1 MLTCAQARER
11 LDDHV
16 DELLDAEA
24 ARELEAHLEG
34 CAGCRGE
41 LRDLRRLLAEAAALP
56 DEIEPP
62 RELWDG
68 IAARLEPRRR
78 VLPFAPALRR
88 WAFLA
93 PPLAAAAALLLAV
106 GLGLRPGPAPSPEPT
121 PGPSQTPVTGTPGLQ
136 AAALGSSASLGQAE
150 ADYRRATEQLLE
162 SLRSGQ
168 GSLPPGT
175 LETVEKNLSD
185 IDRAL
190 GEIRAALESD
200 PENAQLARLL
210 NGTQRRKLQMLQSV
224 ARLTRT

>member
-1 MLTCAQARER
+1 MLTCAEARER

-16 DELLDAEA
+16 DELLDAA
-24 ARELEAHLEG
+24 ASRELEAHLEG
-34 CAGCRGE
+34 CAACRAE
-41 LRDLRRLLAEAAALP
+41 LRQLRRLLAEAAALP

-68 IAARLEPRRR
+68 IASRLEPRGR
-78 VLPFAPALRR
+78 VLPFARPLRR

-93 PPLAAAAALLLAV
+93 PPLAAAALLLAV
-106 GLGLRPGPAPSPEPT
+106 GLGLRPGPVAS
-121 PGPSQTPVTGTPGLQ
+121 PGPGQSPIAATPSLQ
-136 AAALGSSASLGQAE
+136 AASLGGTASLDQAE
-150 ADYRRATEQLLE
+150 AEYRRATEQLLE
-162 SLRSGQ
+162 SLRSDPRA
-168 GSLPPGT
+168 LPPGT
-175 LETVEKNLSD
+175 LEAVEKNLSD

-190 GEIRAALESD
+190 GEIRAALGRD

>member
-11 LDDHV
+11 LDEHV
-16 DELLDAEA
+16 DELLDAA
-24 ARELEAHLEG
+24 SSRELEAHLEG
-34 CAGCRGE
+34 CAECRAE
-41 LRDLRRLLAEAAALP
+41 LRELRLLLAEAAALP

-78 VLPFAPALRR
+78 GLPFALPLRR

-106 GLGLRPGPAPSPEPT
+106 GLGLRPGPAPAPLPT
-121 PGPSQTPVTGTPGLQ
+121 PGPSQTPLSGAPGLQ
-136 AAALGSSASLGQAE
+136 PAALGSSASLGQAE
-150 ADYRRATEQLLE
+150 TEYRRATEQLLE

-168 GSLPPGT
+168 RSLPPGT
-175 LETVEKNLSD
+175 LETVEKNLLD

-190 GEIRAALESD
+190 GEIRTALERD

>member
-1 MLTCAQARER
+1 MGRHRGPAGAAPAR
-11 LDDHV
+11 
-16 DELLDAEA
+16 
-24 ARELEAHLEG
+24 
-34 CAGCRGE
+34 
-41 LRDLRRLLAEAAALP
+41 AALRP
-56 DEIEPP
+56 
-62 RELWDG
+62 G
-68 IAARLEPRRR
+68 
-78 VLPFAPALRR
+78 APALGLPGPAAGRR
-88 WAFLA
+88 RG
-93 PPLAAAAALLLAV
+93 AAA
-106 GLGLRPGPAPSPEPT
+106 GGRPGPAPRPRPSPEPT

>member
-1 MLTCAQARER
+1 MLTCAEARER

-16 DELLDAEA
+16 DELLDAA
-24 ARELEAHLEG
+24 SSRELEAHLEG
-34 CAGCRGE
+34 CAGCRAE
-41 LRDLRRLLAEAAALP
+41 LRELRRLLAEAAALP

-68 IAARLEPRRR
+68 IASRLEPRGR
-78 VLPFAPALRR
+78 VLPFAPSLRR

-93 PPLAAAAALLLAV
+93 PPLAAAAALALAI
-106 GLGLRPGPAPSPEPT
+106 GLGLRSGPATAPFPAPGPGQSPVATTPS
-121 PGPSQTPVTGTPGLQ
+121 LQ
-136 AAALGSSASLGQAE
+136 AASLGGAASLEQAE
-150 ADYRRATEQLLE
+150 AEYRRATEQLLE
-162 SLRSGQ
+162 SLRSDPRA
-168 GSLPPGT
+168 LPPGT
-175 LETVEKNLSD
+175 LEAVEKNLSD

-190 GEIRAALESD
+190 GEIRAALGKD